1 MFMRCVMRARASDSE
16 GRPPLAA
23 GGGGCAPGSSQR
35 KEKENNYL
43 ETKTYLFLSFF
54 RTALILLTNFY
65 AIVAYES

>member
-16 GRPPLAA
+16 GRPLAA

-35 KEKENNYL
+35 KNNYL